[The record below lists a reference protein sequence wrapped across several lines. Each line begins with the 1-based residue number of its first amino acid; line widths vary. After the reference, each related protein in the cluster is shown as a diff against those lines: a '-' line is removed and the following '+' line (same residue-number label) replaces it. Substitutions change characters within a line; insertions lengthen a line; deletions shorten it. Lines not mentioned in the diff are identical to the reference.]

1 MKLADKRAADK
12 AAHLTRE
19 RNAKEREAVEVTVG
33 DEITATASDE
43 ARDQGQ
49 S

>member
-1 MKLADKRAADK
+1 VKLADKRAADK

-19 RNAKEREAVEVTVG
+19 RKSKQREVVEVTVS
-33 DEITATASDE
+33 DEITAASDQ
-43 ARDQGQ
+43 ARDEGE